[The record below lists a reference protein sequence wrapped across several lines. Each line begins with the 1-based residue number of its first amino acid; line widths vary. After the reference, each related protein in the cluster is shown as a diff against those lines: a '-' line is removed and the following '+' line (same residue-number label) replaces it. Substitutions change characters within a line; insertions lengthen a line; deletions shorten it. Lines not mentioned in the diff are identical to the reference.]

1 MNPEH
6 LAEIHA
12 KSFITPRPWSALEF
26 DELLIKDS
34 IFLISEK
41 RSFLLGMLTRF
52 EAEILTIAVDP
63 INRRIGIAEKLL
75 NEFETLCLN
84 ENVEKIILE
93 VAKNNAPALMLY
105 EKCGYKIKGER
116 KNYYTSPE
124 GKKITA
130 IVMSKLI

>member
-1 MNPEH
+1 MNPEL

-12 KSFITPRPWSALEF
+12 KSFITPRPWSASEF

-93 VAKNNAPALMLY
+93 VAKNNT
-105 EKCGYKIKGER
+105 EGISFYKKLNFKEIYTR
-116 KNYYTSPE
+116 KNYFLVE
-124 GKKITA
+124 NKKIDGF
-130 IVMSKLI
+130 IMLKNY

>member
-1 MNPEH
+1 MNPEL

>member
-1 MNPEH
+1 MNSEL

-12 KSFITPRPWSALEF
+12 KSFITPRPWSASEF

-105 EKCGYKIKGER
+105 KKCGYKIKGER
-116 KNYYTSPE
+116 NNYYTSPE

>member
-1 MNPEH
+1 MNPEL

-12 KSFITPRPWSALEF
+12 KSFITPRPWSASEF
-26 DELLIKDS
+26 DKLLIKDS

-105 EKCGYKIKGER
+105 
-116 KNYYTSPE
+116 
-124 GKKITA
+124 
-130 IVMSKLI
+130 

>member
-1 MNPEH
+1 MNPEL

-75 NEFETLCLN
+75 NGFETLCLN

-116 KNYYTSPE
+116 NNYYTSPE